1 MLMLYDV
8 CLMFVWCLSDI
19 CLMFVWCLAEVWT
32 LIFFLFYLDKYKG
45 DRLGMDNLIKDM
57 YSPDITNITQGT
69 VDKKYV
75 QYM

>member
-1 MLMLYDV
+1 
-8 CLMFVWCLSDI
+8 
-19 CLMFVWCLAEVWT
+19 
-32 LIFFLFYLDKYKG
+32 
-45 DRLGMDNLIKDM
+45 MDNLIKDM